1 MNIDCKHIYDTLI
14 IRLVGELD
22 LLVSEKLRDFIDIK
36 ITENKSRV
44 LILNLEKVS
53 FVDSSGLGVIIGR
66 YKKISAKKG
75 KMYIAGA
82 QPMVEQIL
90 VLSGIN
96 KLIPL
101 CRNEQEIMENY
112 REDGI

>member
-1 MNIDCKHIYDTLI
+1 MNIDCKNIYDTLI
-14 IRLVGELD
+14 IRLTGELD
-22 LLVSEKLRDFIDIK
+22 LLVSEKLREFIDIK
-36 ITENKSRV
+36 IKENQSRV

-66 YKKISAKKG
+66 YKKISAQKG

-101 CRNEQEIMENY
+101 CGNEQEIIKNY
-112 REDGI
+112 REDGV